1 LLATGALLAAAA
13 LPFTANAAISVND
26 PTTGPVGELW
36 VTVWDPVGQQSYQQD
51 LGIDVI
57 GTNFNTLNTSIDL
70 GANFATFLGG
80 VSDVS
85 KVRYAVFGTNGQTG
99 AGNGIW
105 STSTTNDLDNADA
118 EFSIVQN
125 WRSTLVAAGQG
136 LNAGNTDF
144 AADVSSIATPTGSNA
159 AGYFGAPALVGTL
172 GGTATFITN
181 AALGQDLF
189 FYFVGRQ
196 RISGVTSDFVT
207 LFAGAWNLTGQILT
221 YGAGTPP
228 PIPLPAGFWLLG
240 SALLGLVG
248 IARRKTAAVA

>member
-1 LLATGALLAAAA
+1 LFAAAA
-13 LPFTANAAISVND
+13 LPFSANAAISVND
-26 PTTGPVGELW
+26 PTTGAVGELW
-36 VTVWDPVGQQSYQQD
+36 VSVWDPVGQQSYQQD

-57 GTNFNTLNTSIDL
+57 GTNFNTLDYSLDL
-70 GANFATFLGG
+70 GAGFASFVSG
-80 VSDVS
+80 VSDTS
-85 KVRYAVFGTNGQTG
+85 QLRYAVFGTNGQTST
-99 AGNGIW
+99 GNGIW
-105 STSTTNDLDNADA
+105 STSTTDDLDSADA

-125 WRSTLVAAGQG
+125 WRSTLVGAGTS

-144 AADVSSIATPTGSNA
+144 AADVSSIATPSGSNA

-181 AALGQDLF
+181 TALGQDLY

-196 RISGVTSDFVT
+196 RISGITSDFVT

-221 YGAGTPP
+221 YAAGAPP

-248 IARRKTAAVA
+248 IARRKTAVAA